1 MSINIAGKADGPF
14 PPRLQAF
21 YALDTGSSRAEP
33 SNWNHEGEIH
43 FRTYPKIYFF
53 AADSLSLLQNSSGV
67 IFLYASSGSTVEN
80 VSITF

>member
-43 FRTYPKIYFF
+43 FRTYPKIYG
-53 AADSLSLLQNSSGV
+53 AAMNFNFSLL
-67 IFLYASSGSTVEN
+67 TH
-80 VSITF
+80 